1 MEQPDYFTTAAAL
14 KNLSPLNDSC
24 ERALALATIVNGK
37 MTRTESSFQELVL
50 VVEKHRK
57 MYKIKTKEDMKKLF

>member
-24 ERALALATIVNGK
+24 ERALALAVSAFFKYVMQFNVMLYSCQRIQ
-37 MTRTESSFQELVL
+37 RILRF
-50 VVEKHRK
+50 
-57 MYKIKTKEDMKKLF
+57 

>member
-14 KNLSPLNDSC
+14 ENLSPLNDSC
-24 ERALALATIVNGK
+24 ERALATIVNGK